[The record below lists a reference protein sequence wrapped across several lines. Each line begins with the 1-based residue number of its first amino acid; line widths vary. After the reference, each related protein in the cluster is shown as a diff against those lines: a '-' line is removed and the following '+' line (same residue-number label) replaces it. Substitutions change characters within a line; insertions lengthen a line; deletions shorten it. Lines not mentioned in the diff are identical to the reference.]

1 MLRFEQR
8 KANSF
13 SANMLARNMSDVK
26 EMQKEKSTGLET
38 GGKKT
43 PQKHLLN
50 VKGEKLII
58 FRKWITPF

>member
-1 MLRFEQR
+1 
-8 KANSF
+8 
-13 SANMLARNMSDVK
+13 MLARNMSDVK

-38 GGKKT
+38 GGKKI

>member
-1 MLRFEQR
+1 
-8 KANSF
+8 
-13 SANMLARNMSDVK
+13 MLARNMSDVK